1 MRKEERKIYVLSD
14 GSGYYTEGEEK
25 LRDNY
30 CEKNN
35 CTYTVKK
42 ITIEK

>member
-1 MRKEERKIYVLSD
+1 MRKETRKIYVLSD
-14 GSGYYTEGEEK
+14 GSGYYPEGEEK

-30 CEKNN
+30 CKKNN
-35 CTYTVKK
+35 CTYTVKT